1 MSEAAPAAA
10 GTTPTTDR
18 GGLRALPLRWRLSII
33 TAALVLVALVVSSV
47 AVLALV
53 RGSLV
58 RQLDEQLWTAAQA
71 YAQDASFNADG
82 MGGSAP
88 DRPSDYYVQVQL
100 VDGRSMEIEATTAD
114 GATPDVTG
122 LTTPLGKGNEISVS
136 STAAS
141 GPHWRVGVYTLFQHG
156 DEVGTMIIAVPLTSV
171 EQTAEELVRTMAL
184 VGLGVVVIAAL
195 AGYYAVQRSLRP
207 LRDIETAAGAVAA
220 GDLSR
225 RAPLQPPTTEIGRL
239 GLSFNTMVAELE
251 ESFAERAA
259 SEARMRRFVSDAS
272 HELRTPLAAIRG
284 YGELYRMGA
293 VPDEEVPA
301 AMGRIESEAT
311 RMGGLV
317 NDLLALARLD
327 EGRGLRLAD
336 IDLRS
341 VAADGVADLGALD
354 PTRDTRLVA
363 EGPVVVRGDGDR
375 LRQVV
380 TNLVGNTVQHTPPGT
395 AVEVVVRSEDVAGKG
410 WAVLE
415 VRDHGPGISEADSAR
430 VFERFYRP
438 DSSRT
443 RASGGSGLGLAIV
456 ATIVAAHGGSVR
468 HEPTPGGGATIVV
481 RLPVGG
487 PPTPPN

>member
-1 MSEAAPAAA
+1 M
-10 GTTPTTDR
+10 R
-18 GGLRALPLRWRLSII
+18 RLRDLPLRWRLSII
-33 TAALVLVALVVSSV
+33 TAALVLLALVATSLG
-47 AVLALV
+47 VLALV

-58 RQLDEQLWTAAQA
+58 VQVDQQLRTAAIELMEPGRA
-71 YAQDASFNADG
+71 PHDFGDS
-82 MGGSAP
+82 GGAG
-88 DRPSDYYVQVQL
+88 PSDYHLRYL
-100 VDGRSMEIEATTAD
+100 DASGATIDDMDATTTD
-114 GATPDVTG
+114 GDVPDLPA
-122 LTTPLGKGNEISVS
+122 LTQDEVDALSGEPFTV
-136 STAAS
+136 AS
-141 GPHWRVGVYTLFQHG
+141 EESGGPMWRVLGRTGVITYT
-156 DEVGTMIIAVPLTSV
+156 DGTSEPGSVLLALPLTSV
-171 EQTAEELVRTMAL
+171 DKTTGAMVRIMSV
-184 VGLGVVVIAAL
+184 VGLAVTAIAAL

-207 LRDIETAAGAVAA
+207 LRDIEKAAGAVAA
-220 GDLSR
+220 GDLTE
-225 RAPLQPPTTEIGRL
+225 RAPVQPPTTEVGRL

-251 ESFAERAA
+251 ESFAERKA

-272 HELRTPLAAIRG
+272 HELRTPLASIRG

-293 VPDEEVPA
+293 VPEEDVPA
-301 AMGRIESEAT
+301 TMGRIESEAA

-336 IDLRS
+336 IDLAA

-354 PTRDTRLVA
+354 PTRESRLIA
-363 EGPVVVRGDGDR
+363 DGPVRVRADGDR
-375 LRQVV
+375 IRQVV
-380 TNLVGNTVQHTPPGT
+380 TNLIGNAVQHTPPGT
-395 AVEVVVRSEDVAGKG
+395 AVEVAVRTEMAEGDTAQS

-415 VRDHGPGISEADSAR
+415 VRDHGPGIAPEDSAR

-481 RLPVGG
+481 RLPVSG
-487 PPTPPN
+487 PTENPTAR